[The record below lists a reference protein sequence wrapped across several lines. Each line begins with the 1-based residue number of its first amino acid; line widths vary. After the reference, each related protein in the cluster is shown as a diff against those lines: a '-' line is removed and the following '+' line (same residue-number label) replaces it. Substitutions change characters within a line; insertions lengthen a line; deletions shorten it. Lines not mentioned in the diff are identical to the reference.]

1 MRSLTLLACLGA
13 PLMFGCAQAMPPA
26 AAPALPPQ
34 AAAAAAAPR
43 PGAIEDVE
51 PDTTRQVKEVLG
63 QLANGHLARER
74 LTERASGELAAPA
87 ETAMGATL
95 RSCNEPLALELLE
108 RKTKGEDRQY
118 LYRARCNGGDLFV
131 EIDFN
136 KAARINKLVVRK

>member
-13 PLMFGCAQAMPPA
+13 PLMFGCAQARVASPAPPA
-26 AAPALPPQ
+26 PAPAPQAAPA
-34 AAAAAAAPR
+34 PR
-43 PGAIEDVE
+43 ASPIEDVE

-63 QLANGHLARER
+63 QLANGKLERER
-74 LTERASGELAAPA
+74 LTERANEALAAPA
-87 ETAMGATL
+87 VSSMGATL
-95 RSCNEPLALELLE
+95 RSCNEPLGLELLE

-118 LYRARCNGGDLFV
+118 LYRARCAGGDLFV